1 MKRKNNNHLTAMR
14 AYRLSPTLAHSLY
27 ITARSLDLNESEFVR
42 MALMEVIDRIRQN

>member
-14 AYRLSPTLAHSLY
+14 AYRLSPTLAPSLY

-42 MALMEVIDRIRQN
+42 MALDRIRQN